1 MQCKMRKTWLTLTF
15 PILLYIA
22 ITLPVPRAITK
33 GGVGGRREEG
43 KEEEE
48 EERMGRG
55 KGENKIVF
63 FSPRK

>member
-1 MQCKMRKTWLTLTF
+1 MANITF

-33 GGVGGRREEG
+33 GGVGERREEG

-48 EERMGRG
+48 EERKGR
-55 KGENKIVF
+55 EQNCIF
-63 FSPRK
+63 LP